1 MGAPTVTRVSYGIR
15 SSGGTDATNLA
26 TERINV
32 ESFILVATTGADT
45 ATIKDY
51 AGNAVLVL
59 KGPATAGQFCQITWE
74 APLDGLNVALSTT
87 NAVFIAILE

>member
-26 TERINV
+26 TSRINV
-32 ESFILVATTGADT
+32 KSFILIATTGADT

-51 AGNAVLVL
+51 TGNAVMVF
-59 KGPATAGQFCQITWE
+59 KGPATAGTFCQLDWD